1 MRLLFLG
8 DIVGRPGREAVRDA
22 IPRFVEKHQPD
33 FLVANAENAAG
44 GVGLT
49 PELAMELFSLG
60 LDVLTLGNH
69 AFSKKEITSILDSE
83 LRVIRP
89 LNFPPGVPGR
99 GYTVVERNG
108 VRLGVVNL
116 LGRVFSEVHLD
127 CPFRAAD
134 AALSA
139 LVTKADFVIVDFH
152 ADATSE
158 KAALGFYLDGRAGA
172 VIGTHTHVQT
182 ADERI
187 LPKGTAFIT
196 DAGMCG
202 PVDSVIGMRPAD
214 SIQRFLTQ
222 IPERLE
228 VAGGKAMVQGVLV
241 DWNDAGRPTNIE
253 RVAMRP

>member
-1 MRLLFLG
+1 MPRLL
-8 DIVGRPGREAVRDA
+8 
-22 IPRFVEKHQPD
+22 EKHQPD

-83 LRVIRP
+83 SRVIRP

-108 VRLGVVNL
+108 VRLGVINL
-116 LGRVFSEVHLD
+116 LGRVFSDVHLD

-134 AALSA
+134 VALSV
-139 LVTKADFVIVDFH
+139 LQDKVDFVMVDMH

-158 KAALGFYLDGRAGA
+158 KIALALYLDGRAGA

-202 PVDSVIGMRPAD
+202 PVDSVIGMRPAE

-228 VAGGKAMVQGVLV
+228 VAAGKAMVQGVLV
-241 DWNDAGRPTNIE
+241 GWNNEGRATTIE
-253 RVAMRP
+253 RVTVRP